1 MLNSLSGKISYK
13 GKERIFVQS
22 GDVEW
27 DMLVSTKSLD
37 KLPAEGERVR
47 VFVYLHHREDQLKL
61 YGFAAMAE
69 KELFLDLLKV
79 EGLGPRLALKVLSGI
94 EVEDLITALDN
105 DDLEHLTSIPGL
117 GRKTAQKIIL
127 KLKGKLTTLPEKGM
141 DLEGDIIS
149 ALAGMGFDRRL
160 AGQAVKACRK
170 ELQGEASGLTPEQ
183 LERELFKRAIAI
195 INRER
200 SG

>member
-1 MLNSLSGKISYK
+1 MLNSLNGKISYK

-22 GDVEW
+22 GDIEW
-27 DMLVSTKSLD
+27 DLLVSTKSLD

-69 KELFLDLLKV
+69 RELFLDLLKV

-94 EVEDLITALDN
+94 EVEKLITALDN
-105 DDLEHLTSIPGL
+105 DDLEQLISIPGL

-160 AGQAVKACRK
+160 AAQAVKSCRK
-170 ELQGEASGLTPEQ
+170 ELHGEASDLTPEQ

>member
-1 MLNSLSGKISYK
+1 MLNSLSGKINYK

-22 GDVEW
+22 GDIEW
-27 DMLVSTKSLD
+27 DLLVSTKSLD
-37 KLPAEGERVR
+37 KLPAESERVR

-61 YGFAAMAE
+61 YGFATMAE

-105 DDLEHLTSIPGL
+105 DDLDQLISIPGL

-160 AGQAVKACRK
+160 VGRAVKACRK
-170 ELQGEASGLTPEQ
+170 ELHGEASRLTREQ
-183 LERELFKRAIAI
+183 LERELFKRALVI

>member
-1 MLNSLSGKISYK
+1 MLNSMSGKISYK
-13 GKERIFVQS
+13 GKERVFLQS
-22 GDVEW
+22 GDIEW
-27 DMLVSTKSLD
+27 DLLISTKSLD
-37 KLPAEGERVR
+37 KLPAEGERGR

-69 KELFLDLLKV
+69 RELFLDLLKV

-127 KLKGKLTTLPEKGM
+127 KLKGKLTTISDKGM
-141 DLEGDIIS
+141 DVEGDIIS
-149 ALAGMGFDRRL
+149 ALTGMGFDRRL
-160 AGQAVKACRK
+160 AGQAVKTSYK
-170 ELQGEASGLTPEQ
+170 ELHGEASGFTPEQ
-183 LERELFKRAIAI
+183 LERELFKRAIVI
-195 INRER
+195 IGKER

>member
-1 MLNSLSGKISYK
+1 MLNSLSGKVSYK

-22 GDVEW
+22 GDIEW
-27 DMLVSTKSLD
+27 DLLVSTKSLD

-61 YGFAAMAE
+61 YGFATMAE
-69 KELFLDLLKV
+69 RELFLDLLKV

-105 DDLEHLTSIPGL
+105 DDLDQLISIPGL

-127 KLKGKLTTLPEKGM
+127 KLKGKLTTLPENGM

-160 AGQAVKACRK
+160 AGRAVKACRK
-170 ELQGEASGLTPEQ
+170 ELHGEASSLTPEQ
-183 LERELFKRAIAI
+183 LERELFKRALVI